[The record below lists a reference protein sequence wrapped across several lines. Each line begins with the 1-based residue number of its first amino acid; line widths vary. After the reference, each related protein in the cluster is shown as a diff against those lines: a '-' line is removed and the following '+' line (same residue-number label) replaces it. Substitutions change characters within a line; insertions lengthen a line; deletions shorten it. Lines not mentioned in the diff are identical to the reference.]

1 MSKWLQLLKNHNEEI
16 VVLLI
21 GNKTDLEKL
30 NREVSTEE
38 ATKYA
43 LTNKLLFIETS
54 ASDSTNVE
62 AAFYNILKE
71 IYDKRKRLETKNR
84 HVSGE
89 YVLKYEYERQKSHI
103 YVKDKNDNKCCNV

>member
-1 MSKWLQLLKNHNEEI
+1 MCLSAAKKLKPPVI
-16 VVLLI
+16 DTFLKIIAL
-21 GNKTDLEKL
+21 KEKL

-54 ASDSTNVE
+54 ASDSINVE
-62 AAFYNILKE
+62 AAFYNILTE

-103 YVKDKNDNKCCNV
+103 YVKDKNDNKCCNI